1 MIFRIDVRQ
10 LRILYDAQHQIRQYA
25 RILHNI
31 RPLPVV
37 ALRICRNVAHVE
49 LNGGDAAV
57 EFVVQTGFDEAAGN
71 KQCLTNFLY

>member
-1 MIFRIDVRQ
+1 VILRIDVRQ
-10 LRILYDAQHQIRQYA
+10 LRILYNAQHQIRQYA

-37 ALRICRNVAHVE
+37 ALRIRGNVAHVE

-57 EFVVQTGFDEAAGN
+57 EFVVQPGFDEAAGN
-71 KQCLTNFLY
+71 TVFNEFQFQ